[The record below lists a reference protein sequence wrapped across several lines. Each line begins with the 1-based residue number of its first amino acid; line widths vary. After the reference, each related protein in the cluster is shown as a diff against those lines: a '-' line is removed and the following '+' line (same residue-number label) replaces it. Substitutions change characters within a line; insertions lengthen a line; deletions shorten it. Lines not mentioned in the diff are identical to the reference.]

1 MVNKIGGGPL
11 KWTSSERRMTD
22 SVEKTAST
30 MLEKIQSL
38 MSLVGMV
45 VLGLALFVLF
55 LVIVEFFIGKGD
67 FLKLIMDFLKG
78 LLPGNKNEDFKGCEK
93 KDEDKWAKY

>member
-1 MVNKIGGGPL
+1 MVKKIGGGPL

-55 LVIVEFFIGKGD
+55 IVVVEFFIGKGD
-67 FLKLIMDFLKG
+67 YLKLIMDFLKG

>member
-1 MVNKIGGGPL
+1 MVKNWISYEKMA
-11 KWTSSERRMTD
+11 E
-22 SVEKTAST
+22 SVEKTAPT
-30 MLEKIQSL
+30 MLENVKGL
-38 MSLVGMV
+38 MSLVGMG

-55 LVIVEFFIGKGD
+55 LVVVEFFIGNGT

>member
-1 MVNKIGGGPL
+1 MVKNWISYEKMA
-11 KWTSSERRMTD
+11 E
-22 SVEKTAST
+22 SVEKTAPT
-30 MLEKIQSL
+30 MLENVKGL
-38 MSLVGMV
+38 MSLVGMG

-55 LVIVEFFIGKGD
+55 LVVVEFFIGDGT

>member
-1 MVNKIGGGPL
+1 MVKKIGGGPL
-11 KWTSSERRMTD
+11 KWISYDKMTD
-22 SVEKTAST
+22 SVEKTAPT
-30 MLEKIQSL
+30 MLENVKYL
-38 MSLVGMV
+38 MGLAGMG

-55 LVIVEFFIGKGD
+55 IVVVEFFTGNGT